1 MLLTDEPENCSRP
14 PVVPVE
20 FSKFNIK
27 HMQKLYAVV
36 YKHEF

>member
-14 PVVPVE
+14 LVIPVE
-20 FSKFNIK
+20 FSKFNVK
-27 HMQKLYAVV
+27 HKQELFALV